1 MSNVGISYETACMH
15 VSKFFSSHGLTH
27 GALYDR
33 CCDVLAAAVR
43 KHGIAAATTPAM
55 IERIVLEQVKHRSA
69 AVEDGLR
76 MGREPQARRAS

>member
-1 MSNVGISYETACMH
+1 MSNVGTSYETACMH
-15 VSKFFSSHGLTH
+15 VSTFFSSRGLQH
-27 GALYDR
+27 GALFDR
-33 CCDVLAAAVR
+33 CIDVVASAIR